1 MFEMLGNWSFG
12 DYSKEKAISLAW
24 EFLTEK
30 CKLNKDRIYISVFK
44 GDKSDALDLDLE
56 SLKYWQRFVD
66 DDKII
71 KGNKKDNFWEMGE
84 VGPCGP
90 CSEIHYDN
98 RPVNQLKETPG
109 YKLVNMDHP
118 DVIEIWNLVFM
129 QFNRNKNGSLDKL
142 STQHV
147 DTGMGFERLSMI
159 MQNVRSNYDTDIF
172 KPIINKIALLSNK
185 KYGQDE
191 MIDIAMRVIAD
202 HLRAVAFS
210 IADGQLPSN
219 VKAGY
224 VIRRVLRRAIRY
236 AYTFLDLQSP
246 FIFELVDELEFVL
259 GNHYTELKAQKDL
272 IKSVIKQEEESF
284 LKTLTLGLKRIE
296 DFTSTSSII
305 SGSQVFELYDTY
317 GFPKDLTKLILKEK
331 NIDFDDKEFL
341 VEMQKQKERSKK
353 SADNEIGE
361 WSVISKS
368 CKEEFIGYEIYLFS
382 TSVSR
387 YRTVISKG
395 KTFYNLVLDQT
406 PFYAEGGGQ
415 IGDIGYLE
423 FNKIKIPVLDTQ
435 KENNLIHH
443 IVKDLPLDISF
454 PCIASVDKSRR
465 EAISRNHSATHL
477 LHDALRHVLGNHVVQ
492 KGSLVSDSYLR
503 FDFSH
508 FSSVTKEQLKEI
520 EQEINSKIL
529 NNIPLNVYNDILLSK
544 AKDLGALMLFGE
556 KYGDKVRLVEFDS
569 SKELCGGTHVLAT
582 GEIGLFKLTSES
594 SVASGIR
601 RIEALTGV
609 VARDYLNKQDD
620 LVKNAE
626 LILKNKDL
634 LGSIEKLKKDNKT
647 LEKELKYFQKEALI
661 TLSHKLLDEAVE
673 ISGINFVSKELELNP
688 ASMKE
693 IASIL
698 RSRTQL
704 VVVLAVKSNN
714 KALISLMISDDLV
727 SQGYN
732 SSDFINN
739 IAKEISGSGGGQPYY
754 STAGGTNVNGISK
767 ALLLSKELFSK

>member
-1 MFEMLGNWSFG
+1 M
-12 DYSKEKAISLAW
+12 
-24 EFLTEK
+24 
-30 CKLNKDRIYISVFK
+30 
-44 GDKSDALDLDLE
+44 
-56 SLKYWQRFVD
+56 
-66 DDKII
+66 
-71 KGNKKDNFWEMGE
+71 
-84 VGPCGP
+84 
-90 CSEIHYDN
+90 
-98 RPVNQLKETPG
+98 
-109 YKLVNMDHP
+109 
-118 DVIEIWNLVFM
+118 
-129 QFNRNKNGSLDKL
+129 RN
-142 STQHV
+142 
-147 DTGMGFERLSMI
+147 
-159 MQNVRSNYDTDIF
+159 
-172 KPIINKIALLSNK
+172 
-185 KYGQDE
+185 
-191 MIDIAMRVIAD
+191 
-202 HLRAVAFS
+202 
-210 IADGQLPSN
+210 
-219 VKAGY
+219 
-224 VIRRVLRRAIRY
+224 
-236 AYTFLDLQSP
+236 P

-259 GNHYTELKAQKDL
+259 GNHYDELKAQKDL
-272 IKSVIKQEEESF
+272 IKSVILQEEESF
-284 LKTLTLGLKRIE
+284 LRTLALGLKRIE
-296 DFTSTSSII
+296 DFTSRSSII

-331 NIDFDDKEFL
+331 NIDFDEKEFL

-353 SADNEIGE
+353 SADNEIGA
-361 WSVISKS
+361 WSVVSKN
-368 CKEEFIGYEIYLFS
+368 CKEEFVGYKNYVFS

-387 YRTVISKG
+387 YRAVISKG

-415 IGDIGYLE
+415 IGDVGYLE
-423 FNKIKIPVLDTQ
+423 FNKIKVPVLDTQ

-443 IVKDLPLDISF
+443 IVKDLPLDISL
-454 PCIASVDKSRR
+454 PCVASVDKIRR
-465 EAISRNHSATHL
+465 EAISRNHTATHL

-520 EQEINSKIL
+520 EKEINSKIL
-529 NNIPLNVYNDILLSK
+529 NNISLNVSNDILLSK

-556 KYGDKVRLVEFDS
+556 KYGDKVRLIEFDS

-582 GEIGLFKLTSES
+582 GKIGLFKLTGES

-601 RIEALTGV
+601 RIEALTAV
-609 VARDYLNKQDD
+609 VALDYLNKQDD
-620 LVKNAE
+620 VVKNAE
-626 LILKNKDL
+626 LTLKNKDL

-647 LEKELKYFQKEALI
+647 LEKELKNFQKEALV
-661 TLSHKLLDEAVE
+661 TLSNKILDETVD
-673 ISGINFVSKELELNP
+673 ISGINFVAKELELNP

-698 RSRTQL
+698 RSKTKL

-754 STAGGTNVNGISK
+754 STAGGSNINGISK

>member
-1 MFEMLGNWSFG
+1 
-12 DYSKEKAISLAW
+12 
-24 EFLTEK
+24 
-30 CKLNKDRIYISVFK
+30 
-44 GDKSDALDLDLE
+44 
-56 SLKYWQRFVD
+56 
-66 DDKII
+66 
-71 KGNKKDNFWEMGE
+71 
-84 VGPCGP
+84 
-90 CSEIHYDN
+90 
-98 RPVNQLKETPG
+98 
-109 YKLVNMDHP
+109 
-118 DVIEIWNLVFM
+118 
-129 QFNRNKNGSLDKL
+129 
-142 STQHV
+142 
-147 DTGMGFERLSMI
+147 
-159 MQNVRSNYDTDIF
+159 
-172 KPIINKIALLSNK
+172 
-185 KYGQDE
+185 
-191 MIDIAMRVIAD
+191 MRVIAD

-224 VIRRVLRRAIRY
+224 VIRRILRRAIRY

-246 FIFELVDELEFVL
+246 FIFELVDELVFIL
-259 GNHYTELKAQKDL
+259 GNHYDELKAQKDL
-272 IKSVIKQEEESF
+272 IKSVIRQEEESF
-284 LKTLTLGLKRIE
+284 LRTLALGLKRIE
-296 DFTSTSSII
+296 DFTIGSSII

-331 NIDFDDKEFL
+331 NIDFDEKEFL

-353 SADNEIGE
+353 SADNEIGA
-361 WSVISKS
+361 WSVVSKN
-368 CKEEFIGYEIYLFS
+368 CKEEFVGYKNYVFS

-387 YRTVISKG
+387 YRAVISKG

-415 IGDIGYLE
+415 IGDVGYLE
-423 FNKIKIPVLDTQ
+423 FNKIKVPVLDTQ

-443 IVKDLPLDISF
+443 IVKDLPLDISL
-454 PCIASVDKSRR
+454 PCVASVDKIRR
-465 EAISRNHSATHL
+465 EAISRNHTATHL

-520 EQEINSKIL
+520 EKEINSKIL
-529 NNIPLNVYNDILLSK
+529 NNISLNVSNDILLSK

-556 KYGDKVRLVEFDS
+556 KYGDKVRLIEFDS

-582 GEIGLFKLTSES
+582 GKIGLFKLTGES

-609 VARDYLNKQDD
+609 VALDYLNKQDD

-626 LILKNKDL
+626 LTLKNKDL

-647 LEKELKYFQKEALI
+647 LEKELKHFQKEALV
-661 TLSHKLLDEAVE
+661 TLSYKLLDESVDV
-673 ISGINFVSKELELNP
+673 SGINFVAKELELNP

-698 RSRTQL
+698 RSKTQL

-754 STAGGTNVNGISK
+754 STAGGSNINGISK